1 MSELINW
8 NDFEKIQIKAGTIID
23 VADFPN
29 ARKPAYQLTI
39 DFGADGVKRSSAQ
52 ITHHYTKEELI
63 GKQIVAVVNF
73 PVKQIANF
81 FSECLVLG
89 VYDAD
94 NNVVLL
100 TPDKPVQNGG
110 AIG

>member
-1 MSELINW
+1 MSEPITW
-8 NDFEKIQIKAGTIID
+8 NDFEKVQIKAGTIID

-52 ITHHYTKEELI
+52 ITHHYNKEELI

-89 VYDAD
+89 IYDNN

-100 TPDKPVQNGG
+100 TTDKPVQNGG
-110 AIG
+110 AVG

>member
-89 VYDAD
+89 LYDAD

-110 AIG
+110 AVG